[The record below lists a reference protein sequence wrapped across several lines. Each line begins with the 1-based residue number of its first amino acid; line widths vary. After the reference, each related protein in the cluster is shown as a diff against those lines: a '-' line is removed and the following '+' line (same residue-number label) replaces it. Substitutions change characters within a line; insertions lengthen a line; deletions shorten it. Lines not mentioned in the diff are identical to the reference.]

1 MRGQQKESW
10 THSFMVKIPRQ
21 ARNITG
27 EERAGKGAERIV
39 LWSNMLEADARSAEE
54 IMDA

>member
-1 MRGQQKESW
+1 
-10 THSFMVKIPRQ
+10 MVKIPRQ